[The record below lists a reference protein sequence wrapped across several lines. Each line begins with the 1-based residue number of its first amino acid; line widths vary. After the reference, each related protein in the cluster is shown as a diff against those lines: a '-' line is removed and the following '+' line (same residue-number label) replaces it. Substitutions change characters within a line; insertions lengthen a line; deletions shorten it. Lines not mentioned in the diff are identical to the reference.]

1 MQTLNVGA
9 GRTDNEYK
17 AAEEQRRANL
27 LSDSRSDANYFFLA
41 AGLAALGTGL
51 LPVRLYIFV
60 SIGAVDLL
68 TFYGEPL
75 GRFYSLAEYCAAAT
89 WLIVLLGLEFA
100 GRAGHRWA
108 FLAGMAFYGADM
120 IALVVMFSLWAFGV
134 HAFFVFKWFQG
145 QKALKDLTDPGVST
159 F

>member
-1 MQTLNVGA
+1 MPIYFPTAGAMRTL
-9 GRTDNEYK
+9 
-17 AAEEQRRANL
+17 L
-27 LSDSRSDANYFFLA
+27 LA

-51 LPVRLYIFV
+51 LPVRLNIFV

-75 GRFYSLAEYCAAAT
+75 GRFYSLAVFGASAT
-89 WLIVLLGLEFA
+89 WLIVLLGLGFA

-108 FLAGMAFYGADM
+108 FLAGMAFYGAAR
-120 IALVVMFSLWAFGV
+120 IALVVMSSLCAFGV
-134 HAFFVFKWFQG
+134 HDFFVFKWFQG

-159 F
+159 L